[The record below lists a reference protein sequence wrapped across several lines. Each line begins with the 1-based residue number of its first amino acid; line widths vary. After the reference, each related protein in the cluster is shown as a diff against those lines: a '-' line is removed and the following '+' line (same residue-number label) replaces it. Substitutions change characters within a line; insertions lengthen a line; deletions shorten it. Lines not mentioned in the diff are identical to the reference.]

1 MTGHLFVVDLAKAV
15 GRAFHELAHWA
26 TRRGM
31 TVTYGR
37 RRVRR
42 YGSIGFRR
50 ASKPAMSAP

>member
-37 RRVRR
+37 RK
-42 YGSIGFRR
+42 IGR
-50 ASKPAMSAP
+50 AHV